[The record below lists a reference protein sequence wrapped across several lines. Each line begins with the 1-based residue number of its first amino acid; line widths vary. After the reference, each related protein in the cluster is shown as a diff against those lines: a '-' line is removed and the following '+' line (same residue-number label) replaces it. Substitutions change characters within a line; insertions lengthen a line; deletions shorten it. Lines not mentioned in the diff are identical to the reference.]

1 MDEMSKAAPHFVRCI
16 KPNHEKKPN
25 LFAESMITDQL
36 RYTGAL
42 VTACHGL
49 SCVVTAC
56 HCTTQSIDAM
66 PCLLLTSN
74 VQACHTLSASVTYA
88 TARRRYA

>member
-49 SCVVTAC
+49 SRLVMLC
-56 HCTTQSIDAM
+56 HGLSLYHAKHRRDAL
-66 PCLLLTSN
+66 PPAHL
-74 VQACHTLSASVTYA
+74 
-88 TARRRYA
+88 